1 MAIKKKAGDSI
12 WIDVTG
18 EALTTVD
25 ETWANWEG
33 SWAIVTALGAVPTLS
48 GTMTKGATIG
58 SFQIRIG
65 ATTMAAV
72 DAGSYILVVQV
83 ENSTVDY
90 VQEIAQEK
98 LTITAQGIV

>member
-18 EALTTVD
+18 EALSTVD
-25 ETWANWEG
+25 ETWANWTG
-33 SWAIVTALGAVPTLS
+33 SWAIVPALGSAAVLS
-48 GTMTKGATIG
+48 GAMTKGTDIG
-58 SFQIRIG
+58 VFRIRIG
-65 ATTMAAV
+65 ATAMAAIP
-72 DAGSYILVVQV
+72 AGSYILVVQV

-98 LTITAQGIV
+98 LTLTAQGIV